1 MDKKQQLQA
10 ALSWWATENTPEREI
25 AAFKDGFYAATKKN
39 PPETAPKDRRI
50 LVEAESGEFYCVHLV
65 QNPYTGNEAWLICY
79 IDDENQALLEK
90 ITCWY
95 ELPGN

>member
-1 MDKKQQLQA
+1 MKNEWQKQPA
-10 ALSWWATENTPEREI
+10 
-25 AAFKDGFYAATKKN
+25 
-39 PPETAPKDRRI
+39 ETAPKDRRI
-50 LVEAESGEFYCVHLV
+50 LVESDGDFFCANWV

-90 ITCWY
+90 IDCWY

>member
-1 MDKKQQLQA
+1 MKNEWKKQPA
-10 ALSWWATENTPEREI
+10 
-25 AAFKDGFYAATKKN
+25 
-39 PPETAPKDRRI
+39 ETAPKDRRI
-50 LVEAESGEFYCVHLV
+50 LVESDGDFFCANWV

-90 ITCWY
+90 IDCWY